1 MITSSSNPTI
11 KAIRGLLQR
20 KHRDQSSLCLVE
32 GIRLVGEAA
41 RSSAIESLLVAP
53 ELLRSQFA
61 HELVVAQAS
70 IGTPIIELSGS
81 VFASISQKDGPQGL
95 AAVVRQRWQTLDTL
109 QLTTPPGWVALTAPA
124 DPGNLG
130 TIIRTV
136 DAAGAGGVIIIG
148 QGTDPYDPAALRA
161 AMGATFAV
169 GLVRTSWEEVI
180 AWRRAHGVTLV
191 GTSDQAPT
199 HFQQTTYP
207 QPLLLLMGSERQGLT
222 QEQQAACDLLVRIPM
237 HGRGDSLN
245 LAVATGVMLYELL
258 RQAG

>member
-1 MITSSSNPTI
+1 MITSSNNPTL

-20 KHRDQSSLCLVE
+20 KHRDQSGLCLIE

-70 IGTPIIELSGS
+70 IGTPILELSGTA
-81 VFASISQKDGPQGL
+81 FASISQKDGPQGL
-95 AAVVRQRWQTLDTL
+95 AAVVRQRWQTLNTL
-109 QLTTPPGWVALTAPA
+109 RTITPPGWVALTAPA

-169 GLVRTSWEEVI
+169 TLIRTSWEELI
-180 AWRRAHGVTLV
+180 TWRRAHGVTMV
-191 GTSDQAPT
+191 GTSDQAST
-199 HFQQTTYP
+199 HFQQMTYP
-207 QPLLLLMGSERQGLT
+207 QPLLLLMGSERQGLSV
-222 QEQQAACDLLVRIPM
+222 EQQEACDLLVRIPM
-237 HGRGDSLN
+237 RGRGDSLN

-258 RQAG
+258 RQSG